1 MDDGPVHDWRLVHEE
16 REDLLAF
23 FRSLTPTQWE
33 TPSLCAGWRIKDVAV
48 HLLIDE
54 PVQSGA
60 AIRVLPMV
68 AKQRFSVHRL
78 NAWWIDQN
86 RQRTTDSI
94 VASFQHASMMREGLL
109 GHILGPAVALRALVI
124 HHQDMRRPLHLN
136 RIIPADRLLVVLDA
150 VLTVKGTI
158 SIGTRARARG
168 LRLRATDVRWSHG
181 KGPEVRGSGEAIVM
195 ALAGR
200 GAALTDLE
208 GDGKAILAARMPRES
223 VKLQ

>member
-1 MDDGPVHDWRLVHEE
+1 MGDRTVHDWRLVHEE

-48 HLLIDE
+48 HLLLDE

-60 AIRVLPMV
+60 AIRILPML

-78 NAWWIDQN
+78 NAWWVAEN

-94 VASFQHASMMREGLL
+94 IASFEEANMLREGFL
-109 GHILGPAVALRALVI
+109 GRILGPAVALRALVI
-124 HHQDMRRPLHLN
+124 HHQDMRRPLRLK
-136 RIIPADRLLVVLDA
+136 RIIPANRLLFVLDA
-150 VLTVKGTI
+150 ILTVKGTI

-181 KGPEVRGSGEAIVM
+181 EGPEVRGSGEAIVM

-208 GDGKAILAARMPRES
+208 GNGKAILASRMPRES